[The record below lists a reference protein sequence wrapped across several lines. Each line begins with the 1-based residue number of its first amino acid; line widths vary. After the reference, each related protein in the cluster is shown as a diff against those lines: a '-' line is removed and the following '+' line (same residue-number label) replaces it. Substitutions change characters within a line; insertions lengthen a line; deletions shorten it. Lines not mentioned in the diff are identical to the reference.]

1 MRMEKYTPNHA
12 HFFVHKKYT
21 TFNTERI
28 VALPQSVN
36 NIFSESSDFS
46 AIDGNKAQGRCEW
59 LKGDAYSS

>member
-28 VALPQSVN
+28 AALPQPFN
-36 NIFSESSDFS
+36 NIFPEGYDFS
-46 AIDGNKAQGRCEW
+46 AIDGNKAQGR
-59 LKGDAYSS
+59 AV